1 MAAEYVPAGVGYST
15 AQIEPIR
22 PIDPHARELLERS
35 RPMASS
41 ILGLLGAMNDEQAW
55 LVTASADGE
64 ELAALES
71 VQPLA
76 QPEPPPAEG
85 DDLEQLERSIAW
97 HQMVEQLEP
106 RLRRVIELRYFGGL
120 PRREIARR
128 LGLQPRQV
136 SYLQRCALR
145 QLRVDATDA

>member
-1 MAAEYVPAGVGYST
+1 MTAEYVPARGDNH
-15 AQIEPIR
+15 AR
-22 PIDPHARELLERS
+22 PIDSIKLRDRHAHELLERS

-55 LVTASADGE
+55 LVAASADGE
-64 ELAALES
+64 ELAARES
-71 VQPLA
+71 VQPMSER
-76 QPEPPPAEG
+76 EPPEDDAA
-85 DDLEQLERSIAW
+85 DLERLETSIAW
-97 HQMVEQLEP
+97 RQMVEHLEP

-136 SYLQRCALR
+136 SYLQHCALR